1 MLAKRVIPSMLVRG
15 RTLVKGQRYDSWRS
29 IGHALQAA
37 KIHAQRGVD
46 ELLILDISAT
56 AENRGPDL
64 KMVEELSAGCF
75 IPITVGG
82 GVRKL
87 QDIRDLLNAGADK
100 VAICSAAV
108 RETEWDFLGEAAGR
122 FGSQAIVAAVE
133 YGAIRNPVG
142 WCTVECGRRPVVATP
157 MQLALDYE
165 KRGAGE
171 ILLSCVER
179 DGMMQGYD
187 LTLIREVSQAIDI
200 PVIASGGCGSYEH
213 MLEAFKAGADAC
225 ASGAMFAFT
234 DNTPKGAAQYL
245 KQHGLEVRL

>member
-15 RTLVKGQRYDSWRS
+15 RTLVKGERYNSWRS

-82 GVRKL
+82 GIRKL

-100 VAICSAAV
+100 VAICTAAYENPMFI
-108 RETEWDFLGEAAGR
+108 RQAAER
-122 FGSQAIVAAVE
+122 YGSQAIVV
-133 YGAIRNPVG
+133 
-142 WCTVECGRRPVVATP
+142 
-157 MQLALDYE
+157 ALDVLCGMVVVKSGKE
-165 KRGAGE
+165 AAGSSSRALWWAEAMAAMGAGE
-171 ILLSCVER
+171 LLLSCVER
-179 DGMMQGYD
+179 DGTLQGYD
-187 LTLIREVSQAIDI
+187 LDLIREVSQAVDI

-213 MLEAFKAGADAC
+213 MLQAFKAGADAC
-225 ASGAMFAFT
+225 AAGALFAFT
-234 DNTPKGAAQYL
+234 DDTPRGAAQYL